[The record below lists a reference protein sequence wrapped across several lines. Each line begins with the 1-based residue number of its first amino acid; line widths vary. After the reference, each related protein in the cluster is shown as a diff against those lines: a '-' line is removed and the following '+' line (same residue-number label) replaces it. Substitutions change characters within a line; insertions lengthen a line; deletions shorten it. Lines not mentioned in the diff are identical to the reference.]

1 MKLCKTLSL
10 PEDHFA
16 FPFLEPGIF
25 AFAQAHAYSEH
36 RKEHRLSPGQLSY
49 RIVDVGEGS
58 DVVRI
63 YLVVFPLAKA
73 DGAALIWGNP
83 GVGVSTRL
91 AEALLPAVDAG
102 KVHPVPWD
110 AGDDSNGPIDVST
123 APQPTGVPESRV
135 HAKLRERIVGLW
147 KRASISPEK
156 ADLLKAEDV
165 QLFPTG
171 MAAIYRL
178 HLALMQWRSGIVV
191 PLGSIFHNT
200 WHLQEE
206 APEGYKHFGRM
217 DGAGGGLDEMEAYLE
232 AEAAEG
238 RKVTYAFVE
247 FPSNPI
253 MVSADLHRLRAL
265 ADRFDF
271 VLVVD
276 DTLGSFC
283 NIDLSA
289 VADIVMTSTTKSFSG
304 YADVM
309 GGTLVLNPA
318 SRLYASFKPVLE
330 GCFRNE
336 YFVGDAEKLLS
347 NSVDYLERSTILNRN
362 ALTLATWLDGL
373 KVAEPEYGIAKV
385 LYPTTSD
392 TLDNYKAW
400 MRRPTPEF
408 TPGYGCL
415 FSIEF
420 GSKEDAKIFYDN
432 LEVFIGPH
440 LGAHHTLAVCFNE
453 LVLGKD
459 PAVAEYHGAYG
470 ALLEQIR
477 IAVGLEGEDELKK
490 VFRDALEKVKE
501 AKRGAYKEL
510 GVPSEGA
517 VVA

>member
-1 MKLCKTLSL
+1 MKLCKALSL

-16 FPFLEPGIF
+16 FPFLDPAIF
-25 AFAQAHAYSEH
+25 LFAQAHAYSAH
-36 RKEHRLSPGQLSY
+36 RKEHRLSPGELSY
-49 RIVDVGEGS
+49 RIVDVGEGA

-63 YLVVFPLAKA
+63 YLVVFPLAKS

-83 GVGVSTRL
+83 GIGVSTRL

-102 KVHPVPWD
+102 KVTPVAWD
-110 AGDDSNGPIDVST
+110 AGDDSKPIDISN
-123 APQPTGVPESRV
+123 APEPTGVPEGKA
-135 HAKLRERIVGLW
+135 HAELRERIVGLW
-147 KRASISPEK
+147 KRASITPEQ
-156 ADLLKAEDV
+156 ADLVKDHDV

-178 HLALMQWRSGIVV
+178 HLALMRWRPGVIV

-200 WHLQEE
+200 WHLHEE
-206 APEGYKHFGRM
+206 APQGFKHFGRV
-217 DGAGGGLDEMEAYLE
+217 DGAGKGLDEMEAYLE
-232 AEAAEG
+232 AEAKEG
-238 RKVTYAFVE
+238 RKITYAFVE

-253 MVSADLHRLRAL
+253 MVSADLNRLRGL
-265 ADRFDF
+265 ADKFDF
-271 VLVVD
+271 LLVVD

-283 NIDLSA
+283 NIDLSS

-318 SRLYASFKPVLE
+318 SRLYSSFKPVLE
-330 GCFRNE
+330 EHFRNE
-336 YFVGDAEKLLS
+336 YYLGDAEKLLS
-347 NSVDYLERSTILNRN
+347 NSEDYLERSTILNRN
-362 ALTLATWLDGL
+362 ALTLATWLEEL
-373 KVAEPEYGIAKV
+373 KTREPEYGITKI

-392 TLDNYKAW
+392 TLENYKIW
-400 MRRPTPEF
+400 MRKPTPEF

-420 GSKEDAKIFYDN
+420 GKKDDSKIFYDN
-432 LEVFIGPH
+432 LEVYIGPH
-440 LGAHHTLAVCFNE
+440 LGAHQTLAICFNE

-459 PAVAEYHGAYG
+459 PEVAKYHSAYG
-470 ALLEQIR
+470 ATPEQIR

-490 VFRDALEKVKE
+490 VFEAALEKVKE
-501 AKRGAYKEL
+501 AKRGSYKQL

-517 VVA
+517 VLA